1 MRRLA
6 GPADCRLCERVQT
19 PEALLY
25 CFGTGREHQLNLL
38 CGLCGVLDCK
48 WMSGSARCRNHQPRG
63 TVARRLILIKPV
75 RALPSA
81 PRDLVFSL
89 DNSTTWMSGSARC
102 RNHQP
107 RGTVARRLILIKPV
121 RALPSAPRDLVFS
134 LDNSTTWMSAIRTFR
149 PGSRNFRIA
158 GTSVQNAV
166 SEFRP

>member
-1 MRRLA
+1 MRRLP

-63 TVARRLILIKPV
+63 TVARRLILIKP
-75 RALPSA
+75 
-81 PRDLVFSL
+81 
-89 DNSTTWMSGSARC
+89 G
-102 RNHQP
+102 
-107 RGTVARRLILIKPV
+107 